1 MKFEKYITESMQR
14 HCEIYKAKNKKWYIE
29 IGTREY
35 ADERDSLTYGPF
47 KSEKDAY
54 GELEY
59 HSNPG
64 GYGVDESGRR
74 PVPKKSPNG
83 APVQKPSKDAR
94 RGWGYY

>member
-1 MKFEKYITESMQR
+1 MKFKKYITESLQR

-35 ADERDSLTYGPF
+35 ADQRDSITYGPF
-47 KSEKDAY
+47 KSEKEAD
-54 GELEY
+54 GELQY

-64 GYGVDESGRR
+64 GLSVDDSGRR

-83 APVQKPSKDAR
+83 APVQKPSKDQ
-94 RGWGYY
+94 RGWGYR